1 MRMASI
7 SKSSSGGFD
16 MRLYTMRDVVEV
28 VRDDS
33 IRIIGIC
40 GICGMGGVGK
50 KAREERSM
58 WDGAKVV

>member
-40 GICGMGGVGK
+40 GMGGVGK
-50 KAREERSM
+50 QAREERSM